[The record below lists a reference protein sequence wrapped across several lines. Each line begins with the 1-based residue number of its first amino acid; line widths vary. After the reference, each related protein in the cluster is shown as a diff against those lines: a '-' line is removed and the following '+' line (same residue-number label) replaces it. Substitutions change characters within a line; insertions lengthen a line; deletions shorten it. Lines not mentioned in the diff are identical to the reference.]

1 MTLKKEISEIKI
13 SEIIKKA
20 RLVGF
25 EKLPESTT
33 QLEADIA
40 AIFRET
46 GKKYTA
52 QAIHKL
58 LAEKYSN
65 PAKYYSDKLW
75 YMEKKGTLEHCGV
88 RGWYKF
94 RGA

>member
-13 SEIIKKA
+13 SEIIEKA
-20 RLVGF
+20 MLVGF

-52 QAIHKL
+52 QAIHGL
-58 LAEKYSN
+58 LSEKYSN